1 MNKFCFLPPPKYVTI
16 DGHRYE
22 INTDFRTWISIIE
35 AVSDNECSLKHK
47 LCFLLTNG
55 YKNELPPNIDKAISA
70 LMSFMNRHSAKSGS
84 VKSNSSKLF
93 DFTADEKLIY
103 AAFMQQ
109 YGIDLYR
116 SNMHWHEF
124 CALFS
129 ALDEN
134 CAFMKTVFYRSVDVS
149 KIKDT
154 DKKKFYRKMKNLCK
168 LESTVDDKSI
178 AGALLLS

>member
-1 MNKFCFLPPPKYVTI
+1 MPPPDYVTI
-16 DGHRYE
+16 DGHQYE
-22 INTDFRTWISIIE
+22 INAGFRTWISIIE
-35 AVSDNECSLKHK
+35 TISDNNYSMKHK

-70 LMSFMNRHSAKSGS
+70 LMSFMNRQNIKSGR

-109 YGIDLYR
+109 YGIDLYH
-116 SNMHWHEF
+116 SDMHWHEF

-129 ALDEN
+129 ALDES
-134 CAFMKTVFYRSVDVS
+134 CAFMKTVFYRSVDIG
-149 KIKDT
+149 KIKDA
-154 DKKKFYRKMKNLCK
+154 DKKRFYRKMKNLYK
-168 LESTVDDKSI
+168 LENAVDDKSI
-178 AGALLLS
+178 ADALLLS